1 MRGYSI
7 KEKELRLLALD
18 QERKNE
24 ILCDLT
30 LQKED
35 DINKILQL
43 L

>member
-24 ILCDLT
+24 ILCDLI